1 MRQVLPVV
9 PRSPALLVTDSLWAW
24 LPETPSQRVVL
35 GRNSCQSPEYTHS
48 LGRGQGS
55 GWAWSLAGS

>member
-1 MRQVLPVV
+1 MRQVLPVA

-24 LPETPSQRVVL
+24 LPETPSQHVVL